1 MAVCKSNLISQV
13 SKLKNSEQDFSCL
26 EIMKGEKSM
35 LVKVINTSVRHNN
48 ILYTSGQTF
57 QMQEEDYKGMEEYLQ
72 IIEED
77 SQEEVEKENNEK
89 GKGKKK

>member
-1 MAVCKSNLISQV
+1 
-13 SKLKNSEQDFSCL
+13 
-26 EIMKGEKSM
+26 M

-57 QMQEEDYKGMEEYLQ
+57 QMEEEDYKGMEEYLQ